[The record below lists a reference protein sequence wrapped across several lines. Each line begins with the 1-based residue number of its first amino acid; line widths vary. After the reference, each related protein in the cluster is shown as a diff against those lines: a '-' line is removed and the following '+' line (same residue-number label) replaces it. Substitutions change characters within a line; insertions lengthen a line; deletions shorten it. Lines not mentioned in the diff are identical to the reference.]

1 MSQTMI
7 QKRYRRNILGAGVGY
22 TGAVAGVSTQLD
34 GGDPLTALNV
44 GLALLPGVFIV
55 AMVYAMWVYIRDV
68 DEAARYF
75 MIKALMGAL
84 FLTLALAGVWGLA
97 ELFLDDLPKLPVFFV
112 FPIVMGMFGVFAAF
126 GPARKMGCE

>member
-1 MSQTMI
+1 MSQAKI
-7 QKRYRRNILGAGVGY
+7 LKRYRRYVLGAGAGY
-22 TGAVAGVSTQLD
+22 IGAVAGVSTQLD
-34 GGDPLTALNV
+34 RDDPVTALNI
-44 GLALLPGVFIV
+44 GLAFLPGVFILL
-55 AMVYAMWVYIRDV
+55 MVYAMWVYIRDV

-84 FLTLALAGVWGLA
+84 FVTLALSGVWGLA
-97 ELFLDDLPKLPVFFV
+97 ELFLDDLTKLPVFFV

>member
-1 MSQTMI
+1 MSQAKI
-7 QKRYRRNILGAGVGY
+7 LKRYRRCVLGAGAGY
-22 TGAVAGVSTQLD
+22 IGAVAGVSTQLD
-34 GGDPLTALNV
+34 RDGPVTVLNI
-44 GLALLPGVFIV
+44 GLALLPGIFILL
-55 AMVYAMWVYIRDV
+55 MVYAMWVYIRDV